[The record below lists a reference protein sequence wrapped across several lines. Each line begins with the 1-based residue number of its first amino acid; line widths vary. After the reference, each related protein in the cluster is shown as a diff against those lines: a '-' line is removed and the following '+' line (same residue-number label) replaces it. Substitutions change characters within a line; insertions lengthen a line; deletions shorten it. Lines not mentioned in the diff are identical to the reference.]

1 MCRRAVLRDGGGQA
15 AERLAAAGITN
26 LVRSGGWALAPI
38 LAGALMQKV
47 GLGAPLIIAGAA
59 KIAYDLMLWIDF
71 RRVKPPEECETVA
84 QSRAV
89 SPLAASAA

>member
-1 MCRRAVLRDGGGQA
+1 MAAVKF
-15 AERLAAAGITN
+15 AERLTAAGITN

-38 LAGALMQKV
+38 CRRTEQKA

-71 RRVKPPEECETVA
+71 RRVKPPEE
-84 QSRAV
+84 Q
-89 SPLAASAA
+89 

>member
-1 MCRRAVLRDGGGQA
+1 MDVPTRQSYVMAVVKP

-26 LVRSGGWALAPI
+26 LVRSGGWALGPI
-38 LAGALMQKV
+38 FAGALMQKA

-71 RRVKPPEECETVA
+71 RRVKPPEE
-84 QSRAV
+84 
-89 SPLAASAA
+89 L